1 MSGALQHCKKAVPRP
16 RDSHPGLPAWAAAGL
31 FLPAGG
37 CSAQWLEGTV
47 TRLELLLTIGGFLAI
62 QAVVLAVVFTALFRV
77 LLPFALRGW
86 EARTEK
92 ARTIRQLLGELR
104 HLRLLDSEAGVLRK
118 TGMIRDLNALDE
130 IPPELEGCLLS
141 GADLRGVALDGCDLR
156 GAKLSGADL
165 QGASLAGAELFG
177 ADLAGANL
185 TFANLHGAN
194 LRGAGLEGA
203 RLNKADLRNCNLH
216 RANLVDADLNRAR
229 LEGATLDKARFL
241 PEGGDPLRHGVHPS
255 VEDWI
260 RARLDYRGIFRP
272 DREDG
277 ERPQRLSDAI

>member
-1 MSGALQHCKKAVPRP
+1 MWG
-16 RDSHPGLPAWAAAGL
+16 
-31 FLPAGG
+31 AGG
-37 CSAQWLEGTV
+37 VLAFQA
-47 TRLELLLTIGGFLAI
+47 LLLA
-62 QAVVLAVVFTALFRV
+62 AM
-77 LLPFALRGW
+77 LPLALRWW
-86 EARTEK
+86 ESRTEK
-92 ARTIRQLLGELR
+92 SRTVRQLLGGLR
-104 HLRLLDSEAGVLRK
+104 HLRRLDSEAGVLRK
-118 TGMIRDLNALDE
+118 TGMIRDLNALGE
-130 IPPELEGCLLS
+130 TPPELEGCLLR

-156 GAKLSGADL
+156 GADLSGADL

-194 LRGAGLEGA
+194 LRGANLEEA
-203 RLNKADLRNCNLH
+203 RLNKADLRECNLH

-241 PEGGDPLRHGVHPS
+241 PQGGDPLRHGVHPS

-277 ERPQRLSDAI
+277 EGARKLSDAI

>member
-1 MSGALQHCKKAVPRP
+1 MSGAFQHCQRAFFRPREPRP
-16 RDSHPGLPAWAAAGL
+16 GLFAWAAAGL
-31 FLPAGG
+31 FLPLGG
-37 CSAQWLEGTV
+37 CSAEWLEGSF
-47 TRLELLLTIGGFLAI
+47 TRQELLLTIGGVLVL
-62 QAVVLAVVFTALFRV
+62 QALVLGGLFTV
-77 LLPFALRGW
+77 LLPFVLKWW

-92 ARTIRQLLGELR
+92 GRTVRQLLGGLR

-118 TGMIRDLNALDE
+118 TGMIRDLNALE
-130 IPPELEGCLLS
+130 QNPPELEGCLLP
-141 GADLRGVALDGCDLR
+141 GADLRGVMLDGCDLR
-156 GAKLSGADL
+156 GANLRGADL
-165 QGASLAGAELFG
+165 QGASLAGANLFG
-177 ADLAGANL
+177 ADLTGANL

-194 LRGAGLEGA
+194 LRGADLEAA
-203 RLNKADLRNCNLH
+203 RLNKADLRQCNLH

-260 RARLDYRGIFRP
+260 RAKLDHRGRFRP

-277 ERPQRLSDAI
+277 ERAQRLSKVI